1 MNTQG
6 TSGVELGGRLGF
18 RLTHRIR
25 LAVGLLLVGCVI
37 LTGAQPAL
45 AQGGDITVTV
55 EEVDQSDFPTVR
67 VRLGVRDQNGVPV
80 SDLTEEHFE
89 IIEDGTEARK
99 PGAVN
104 AEENPD
110 AQVSLAIVI
119 DMYRTLGGKP
129 IETAQEATRN
139 LLSDLLDQ
147 PNDQDRAAFIGVHRD
162 LSTDPAEIDEEYEV
176 LFTNDRNRLL
186 NVVNFLHERL
196 ETEGPGT
203 PLYDAVIKAIR
214 MAEASEPMGHRALIV
229 MTDGEDRGSV
239 SEDSDTIQRASEAHI
254 PVFTVGLS
262 NSALDEQYMKRLAEN
277 TGGAYQAAETPE
289 DFSPLFSNVLTTLR
303 SQYVLTYESS
313 LPEDGQTHNVLVR
326 VRTPTNIEGVQE
338 YRMDTPGGPT
348 NESGEAE
355 EDQGTDGNSEPTSE
369 SSEATAAPESSGG
382 NGNEDDEDLIE
393 VVRDWVQENTL
404 LAILGVAA
412 IGLLFLALVVVVII
426 VIRRRGQAEEY
437 MSRPEAPS
445 YPVTP
450 PPPDFGAEMD
460 EAGTMGAPGTEF
472 AAGEMEGPRGTVA
485 EGAPPFGATPSEP
498 PPAPPSF
505 PEPEY
510 QPSGDDR
517 TRILQREP
525 QMGAVGLL
533 IERDHPANRLDVA
546 KPVVTIGRSREND
559 LFIDHNTVSRQHASI
574 KLEDDQF
581 RLYDLGSTNGT
592 FVGDDQVREP
602 VVLQDGVTVRF
613 GEKAFIFKVVSLQA

>member
-1 MNTQG
+1 
-6 TSGVELGGRLGF
+6 
-18 RLTHRIR
+18 
-25 LAVGLLLVGCVI
+25 

-55 EEVDQSDFPTVR
+55 EEVDRSDFPTVR
-67 VRLGVRDQNGVPV
+67 MRLAVRDQNGVPV
-80 SDLTEEHFE
+80 PDLTEEHFE
-89 IIEDGTEARK
+89 IVEDGVETRR
-99 PGAVN
+99 PVAVST
-104 AEENPD
+104 EENPD

-119 DMYRTLGGKP
+119 DMYRTLEGKP

-147 PNDQDRAAFIGVHRD
+147 PNDQDRAAFIGVHQD

-176 LFTNDRNRLL
+176 PFTNDRNRLL
-186 NVVNFLHERL
+186 NVINFLHERL

-214 MAEASEPMGHRALIV
+214 MAEASEPVGHRALIV

-239 SEDSDTIQRASEAHI
+239 NADSDTIQQASEAHI
-254 PVFTVGLS
+254 PIFTVGLS
-262 NSALDEQYMKRLAEN
+262 NSALDEQYLRRLAES
-277 TGGAYQAAETPE
+277 TGGAYQAAEMPE

-313 LPEDGQTHNVLVR
+313 LPEDGQAHNVLVR
-326 VRTPTNIEGVQE
+326 VRTPTETEGVQE
-338 YRMDTPGGPT
+338 YRMETPGGPAD
-348 NESGEAE
+348 ESGGGEGDE
-355 EDQGTDGNSEPTSE
+355 GTDENSEPTSE
-369 SSEATAAPESSGG
+369 SSEATATPESSGG
-382 NGNEDDEDLIE
+382 NGDEDDEDWIE

-412 IGLLFLALVVVVII
+412 IGLLFLALMVVVII
-426 VIRRRGQAEEY
+426 VIRRRGQAEEH
-437 MSRPEAPS
+437 MPRPEAPS

-450 PPPDFGAEMD
+450 PPSDFGAEMD
-460 EAGTMGAPGTEF
+460 EAGTLGAPGTEF
-472 AAGEMEGPRGTVA
+472 AGGETEGPRETVA

-510 QPSGDDR
+510 QPSGADR

-525 QMGAVGLL
+525 QMGVVGLL
-533 IERDHPANRLDVA
+533 IDRDHPANRLDVA

-559 LFIDHNTVSRQHASI
+559 LVIDHNTVSRQHASI